1 MSTTKIQSIT
11 MGSVYTS
18 DFKKSLTFYK
28 DVLGL
33 EGQAGENSCYFQVG
47 DEQGFFLEGGYNRR
61 PEAEKPECAALTFG
75 IGSAGEMFKKLKDAG
90 INTVQESPN
99 KMAENLYWF
108 QCYDPTGIIVE
119 FMGGE

>member
-1 MSTTKIQSIT
+1 MSSTKIKSIT

-28 DVLGL
+28 DVLEL
-33 EGQAGENSCYFQVG
+33 EGQPAENSCYFQVG
-47 DEQGFFLEGGYNRR
+47 DEQGFFLEGDYNRR
-61 PEAEKPECAALTFG
+61 EETEKPECAAITFS
-75 IGSAGEMFKKLKDAG
+75 IGSAGEMFEKLTDAG
-90 INTVQESPN
+90 IKTIQTEPM

-108 QCYDPTGIIVE
+108 QCYDPSGIIVE

>member
-1 MSTTKIQSIT
+1 MSSTKIQSIT
-11 MGSVYTS
+11 MGSLYTS

-33 EGQAGENSCYFQVG
+33 EGQPGENSCYFQVG

-61 PEAEKPECAALTFG
+61 AETEKPECAAITFKV
-75 IGSAGEMFKKLKDAG
+75 GSAGDMYEKLKNAG
-90 INTVQESPN
+90 IKFIQNEPM

-108 QCYDPTGIIVE
+108 QCYDPTGIIIE